1 MTDRRPLS
9 PAKSLKLP
17 MEVPRAWSWL
27 IDLIFRRFFI
37 KVDIMN
43 LLVSVS
49 WRCHGRIFDRARIL
63 REGSYCQWASM
74 GKSTK
79 KKAVQRKTVIIQVK
93 REYHLIINLS
103 MDLKIFEADQSQL
116 RGCGWIH
123 KIRCRVFLECIFRL
137 SCQLASSIF
146 INPLQPHRRE
156 WDLEAIAKSPR
167 CRKTTQLP
175 QPYYFL
181 HSPYH

>member
-49 WRCHGRIFDRARIL
+49 WRCHGRIFERARIL

-79 KKAVQRKTVIIQVK
+79 KKAVQRKDRDYPSKKGVSPNHQSLG
-93 REYHLIINLS
+93 RDGLE
-103 MDLKIFEADQSQL
+103 DLW
-116 RGCGWIH
+116 GWSEPAS
-123 KIRCRVFLECIFRL
+123 RMRMNPQNPMPCIFRVYFSVIL
-137 SCQLASSIF
+137 SVSF
-146 INPLQPHRRE
+146 IYFHQSATAAPP
-156 WDLEAIAKSPR
+156 LEAITKSPR
-167 CRKTTQLP
+167 CSQLP

>member
-103 MDLKIFEADQSQL
+103 GEMDLKIFE
-116 RGCGWIH
+116 GWSEPAS
-123 KIRCRVFLECIFRL
+123 RMRMNPQNPMPCIFRVYFSVIL
-137 SCQLASSIF
+137 SVNF
-146 INPLQPHRRE
+146 IYFHQSATAAPP
-156 WDLEAIAKSPR
+156 LEAITKSPR